1 MLINN
6 LKENPII
13 PFIMTGDDTIEKT
26 LENIEFYIQNGIKTI
41 EIGVPFSD
49 PTADGPIIQAA
60 SLRAL
65 NNSANIIDSLRII
78 RQVKDLYPHI
88 KVYLMSYLN
97 PVLKCCNDQ
106 LIASKVDGLIIP
118 DMPIEE
124 YSSLNCVLPIIG
136 LIPVGTAKERVERI
150 CNVTG
155 EFVYLVSN
163 IGTTGSANID
173 ADMIHQTL
181 ATIRGYTDLPVAIG
195 FGINSIDKINHLKND
210 FDGIVIGSYFIELC
224 HSNNM
229 KLISDVIAKTVI

>member
-124 YSSLNCVLPIIG
+124 YSSLN
-136 LIPVGTAKERVERI
+136 
-150 CNVTG
+150 
-155 EFVYLVSN
+155 
-163 IGTTGSANID
+163 
-173 ADMIHQTL
+173 
-181 ATIRGYTDLPVAIG
+181 
-195 FGINSIDKINHLKND
+195 
-210 FDGIVIGSYFIELC
+210 
-224 HSNNM
+224 
-229 KLISDVIAKTVI
+229 